1 MFDTVLQIFVRPV
14 SLVLFF
20 FVVINI
26 SFFNVFSIS
35 RFFLNKMFKMIYI
48 QMKI

>member
-26 SFFNVFSIS
+26 SFFNVFFLLVD
-35 RFFLNKMFKMIYI
+35 FF
-48 QMKI
+48 